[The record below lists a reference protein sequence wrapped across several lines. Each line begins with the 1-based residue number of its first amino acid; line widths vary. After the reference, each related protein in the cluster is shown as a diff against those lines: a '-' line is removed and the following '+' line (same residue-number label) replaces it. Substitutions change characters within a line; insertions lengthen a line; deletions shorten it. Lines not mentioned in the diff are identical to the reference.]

1 MRILFIQ
8 PPYPFSEFPK
18 PSYALMSMG
27 AVLKAQGMEVEV
39 LDLLS
44 TRYAVQKIEDCL
56 ARFRPDLIGVTSVTM
71 NFSGAVRILQTCKT
85 LMPGA
90 AAVIGGPHA
99 TFMAEETLR
108 SYPEV
113 DIVVR
118 GEGEETILEAARAL
132 EKREGLEQVRGLTF
146 RRNGTVVRTEDR
158 PFIADIDRLPL
169 PDRGLFPVSRYLALR
184 VPASVL
190 TSRGCPTGC
199 SFCVGYRMTGRKG
212 RFRNPLRVVDEIEA
226 ARRLGFEEVCIDD
239 DLFTRN
245 RRHVTAICEEILN
258 RGLKLKLYIFARV
271 DTVDEPLLRKLG
283 EAGCAMICFGLE
295 SGNQRILDLA
305 GKRATV
311 ERARRA
317 VELCKGAGIA
327 PFGSFILGLPGET
340 RETMEETVSFAQ
352 SLGIPHGFHLLS
364 PFPGT
369 RLRERAAEY
378 GLKILTDDW
387 SLYDADHAVTETEA
401 LKAGEVESLVKNF
414 FGNLTAE
421 IARLKKGTLAGT
433 YTGAYREEMEKRLE
447 VDFAWKLLSQDLIEE
462 EGVFPAAEAPLRD
475 GRPQPL
481 EPLGRRIAAATA
493 MPREFVKR
501 ILERWTE
508 RELIVCRQAGSEFR
522 WSWRESS
529 RARSPLQKSPPLPQ

>member
-1 MRILFIQ
+1 
-8 PPYPFSEFPK
+8 
-18 PSYALMSMG
+18 MSMG
-27 AVLKAQGMEVEV
+27 AVLKEQGMDVEV

-44 TRYAVQKIEDCL
+44 TRYSQKKIE
-56 ARFRPDLIGVTSVTM
+56 ARLTRYQPDLIGITSVTM
-71 NFSGAVRILQTCKT
+71 NFPAAVRILQTCKT
-85 LMPGA
+85 LMPEA
-90 AAVIGGPHA
+90 TAVIGGPHA

-118 GEGEETILEAARAL
+118 GEGEETIREVARAL
-132 EKREGLEQVRGLTF
+132 DRREGLEEVMGLTF
-146 RRNGTVVRTEDR
+146 RCNGTVVRTEDR
-158 PFIADIDRLPL
+158 PFIEDIDRLPL
-169 PDRGLFPVSRYLALR
+169 PDRTLFPISRYLAMR

-226 ARRLGFEEVCIDD
+226 ARCLGFEEVCIDD

-245 RRHVTAICEEILN
+245 RRHVTAICDEILN
-258 RGLKLKLYIFARV
+258 RGLKVKLYIFARV
-271 DTVDEPLLRKLG
+271 DTVDEPLLRKLK

-295 SGNQRILDLA
+295 SGNQKILDLA
-305 GKRATV
+305 NKHATV

-317 VELCKGAGIA
+317 VELSKAAGIA

-369 RLRERAAEY
+369 RVREKAAEY
-378 GLKILTDDW
+378 GIKILTDDW

-401 LKAGEVESLVKNF
+401 LKASEVEALAKNF
-414 FGNLTAE
+414 FGNLGAE
-421 IARLKKGTLAGT
+421 IERMKKGTLTGT
-433 YTGAYREEMEKRLE
+433 YTGPYREEMEKRIE
-447 VDFAWKLLSQDLIEE
+447 VDFAWKLLSGDLIEE
-462 EGVFPAAEAPLRD
+462 EGAIPEAEAPLRD
-475 GRPQPL
+475 DRPQPL
-481 EPLGRRIAAATA
+481 EPLGRRIASAVA
-493 MPREFVKR
+493 MPQEFVEK
-501 ILERWTE
+501 ILRKWVAK
-508 RELIVCRQAGSEFR
+508 ELIVCRKDLTFHR

-529 RARSPLQKSPPLPQ
+529 TARSPLQKSPPLP

>member
-1 MRILFIQ
+1 MKILFIQ

-27 AVLKAQGMEVEV
+27 AVLKEQGMEVEI
-39 LDLLS
+39 LDLLAA
-44 TRYAVQKIEDCL
+44 RYSPEKIEDCL

-71 NFSGAVRILQTCKT
+71 NFPAAVRILQTCKT
-85 LMPGA
+85 LLPRA

-99 TFMAEETLR
+99 TFTAEETLR
-108 SYPEV
+108 SFPEV

-132 EKREGLEQVRGLTF
+132 ERRQGLEQVRGLTF
-146 RRNGTVVRTEDR
+146 RRNGSVVRTEDR

-169 PDRGLFPVSRYLALR
+169 PDRTLFPVSRYLAMR

-212 RFRNPLRVVDEIEA
+212 RFRNPLKVVDEIEA

-245 RRHVTAICEEILN
+245 RRHVTAICDEIRN

-271 DTVDEPLLRKLG
+271 DTVDEPLLAKLR

-317 VELCKGAGIA
+317 VELSKAAGIA

-340 RETMEETVSFAQ
+340 RETMAETVSFAQ

-369 RLRERAAEY
+369 RLREKAAEY

-387 SLYDADHAVTETEA
+387 SLYDADHAVTETA
-401 LKAGEVESLVKNF
+401 DLKAGEVENLAKNF
-414 FGNLTAE
+414 FANLTAE
-421 IARLKKGTLAGT
+421 IERMKKGTLDGT
-433 YTGAYREEMEKRLE
+433 YTGAYREEMEKRIE
-447 VDFAWKLLSQDLIEE
+447 VDFAWKVLSADRIEE
-462 EGVFPAAEAPLRD
+462 EGPIPAAEAALPD

-481 EPLGRRIAAATA
+481 ASLARRIASATEL
-493 MPREFVKR
+493 PGEFV
-501 ILERWTE
+501 ERTLGKWAE
-508 RELIVCRQAGSEFR
+508 KELIVCRREEAGYR

-529 RARSPLQKSPPLPQ
+529 TARSPLRKSPPLR

>member
-1 MRILFIQ
+1 MKILFIQ

-18 PSYALMSMG
+18 PSYALMSLG
-27 AVLKAQGMEVEV
+27 AVLKEQGMDVEV

-44 TRYAVQKIEDCL
+44 TRYSLQKIEGCL
-56 ARFRPDLIGVTSVTM
+56 ARYQPDLIGITSVTM
-71 NFSGAVRILQTCKT
+71 NFPAAVRILQTCKT

-90 AAVIGGPHA
+90 TAVIGGPHA

-118 GEGEETILEAARAL
+118 GEGEETIRELTRAL
-132 EKREGLEQVRGLTF
+132 DKRGGLEEVKGLTF
-146 RRNGTVVRTEDR
+146 RRNGSIVRTEDR
-158 PFIADIDRLPL
+158 PFIEDIDRLPL
-169 PDRGLFPVSRYLALR
+169 PDRTLFPISRYLAMR

-226 ARRLGFEEVCIDD
+226 ARGLGFEEVCIDD

-245 RRHVTAICEEILN
+245 RRHVTAICDEILN

-271 DTVDEPLLRKLG
+271 DTVDEPLLRKLK

-295 SGNQRILDLA
+295 SGNQKILDLA
-305 GKRATV
+305 NKRATV

-317 VELCKGAGIA
+317 VALSKAAGIS
-327 PFGSFILGLPGET
+327 PLGSFILGLPGET
-340 RETMEETVSFAQ
+340 RETMQETVSFAQ
-352 SLGIPHGFHLLS
+352 SLGIPHGFHLLA

-369 RLRERAAEY
+369 RLREKASEY
-378 GLKILTDDW
+378 GIKILTDDW

-401 LKAGEVESLVKNF
+401 LKAVEVEAQARNF

-421 IARLKKGTLAGT
+421 IEGMKKGTLAGT
-433 YTGAYREEMEKRLE
+433 YAGPYREEMEKRLE
-447 VDFAWKLLSQDLIEE
+447 VDFAWKLLSEDLIEE
-462 EGVFPAAEAPLRD
+462 AGAVPAAEVSLQD
-475 GRPQPL
+475 GRPQPF
-481 EPLGRRIAAATA
+481 EPLGRRIASAVA
-493 MPREFVKR
+493 MPQGFVEK
-501 ILERWTE
+501 ILRKWVTKK
-508 RELIVCRQAGSEFR
+508 LIVCRKDADLYR

-529 RARSPLQKSPPLPQ
+529 RARSPLQKSPPLP

>member
-1 MRILFIQ
+1 MKILFIQ

-27 AVLKAQGMEVEV
+27 AVLKEQGMDVEV

-44 TRYAVQKIEDCL
+44 TRFSQKKIEDRL
-56 ARFRPDLIGVTSVTM
+56 ARYRPDLIGITSVTM
-71 NFSGAVRILQTCKT
+71 NFPAAVRILQTCKA

-108 SYPEV
+108 SFPEV

-118 GEGEETILEAARAL
+118 GEGEETIRELAMAL
-132 EKREGLEQVRGLTF
+132 DRNQDLDKVKGLTF
-146 RRNGTVVRTEDR
+146 RRNGSIARTDDR
-158 PFIADIDRLPL
+158 PFIQDIDCLPL
-169 PDRGLFPVSRYLALR
+169 PDRTLFPISRYLAMR

-212 RFRNPLRVVDEIEA
+212 RFRNPLRVVDEIDA

-245 RRHVTAICEEILN
+245 RRHVTAICDEILR

-271 DTVDEPLLRKLG
+271 DTVDEPLLRKLK

-305 GKRATV
+305 NKRATV

-317 VELCKGAGIA
+317 VELSKAAGIS
-327 PFGSFILGLPGET
+327 PLGSFILGLPGET

-369 RLRERAAEY
+369 RIREKASEY
-378 GLKILTDDW
+378 GIKILTDDW
-387 SLYDADHAVTETEA
+387 SLYDADHAVTETDA
-401 LKAGEVESLVKNF
+401 LKAAEVEALAKNF

-421 IARLKKGTLAGT
+421 IESMKKGTLNGT
-433 YTGAYREEMEKRLE
+433 YTGPYREEMEKRLE
-447 VDFAWKLLSQDLIEE
+447 VDFAWKLLSGDLIEE
-462 EGVFPAAEAPLRD
+462 EGAIPEAEVPLRAD
-475 GRPQPL
+475 QPEPL
-481 EPLGRRIAAATA
+481 EPLLRRLASAAAA
-493 MPREFVKR
+493 PQEFVEKIVR
-501 ILERWTE
+501 KWVSK
-508 RELIVCRQAGSEFR
+508 ELILCRKDAGFHR
-522 WSWRESS
+522 WSWREPS
-529 RARSPLQKSPPLPQ
+529 RARSPLQKSPPLP

>member
-1 MRILFIQ
+1 MKILFIQ

-27 AVLKAQGMEVEV
+27 AVLKEQGMDVEV

-44 TRYAVQKIEDCL
+44 TRYSQKKIEDRL
-56 ARFRPDLIGVTSVTM
+56 ARYQPDLIGITSVTM
-71 NFSGAVRILQTCKT
+71 NFPAAARILQTCKT
-85 LMPGA
+85 LMPEA
-90 AAVIGGPHA
+90 TAVIGGPHA

-113 DIVVR
+113 DLVVR
-118 GEGEETILEAARAL
+118 GEGEETIREVAIAL
-132 EKREGLEQVRGLTF
+132 DRREGLEKVQGLTF
-146 RRNGTVVRTEDR
+146 RRNGTVARTEDR
-158 PFIADIDRLPL
+158 PFIEDIDRLPL
-169 PDRGLFPVSRYLALR
+169 PDRTLFPISRYLAMR

-245 RRHVTAICEEILN
+245 RRHVTAICDEILN
-258 RGLKLKLYIFARV
+258 RGLTLKLYIFARV
-271 DTVDEPLLRKLG
+271 DTVDEPLLRKLK

-305 GKRATV
+305 NKRATV

-317 VELCKGAGIA
+317 VELSKAAGIA

-340 RETMEETVSFAQ
+340 RETMEETVSFAR
-352 SLGIPHGFHLLS
+352 SLGIPYGFHLLS

-369 RLRERAAEY
+369 RIRERASEY
-378 GLKILTDDW
+378 GIKILTDDW

-401 LKAGEVESLVKNF
+401 LKAGEVESLAKNF
-414 FGNLTAE
+414 FANLTAE
-421 IARLKKGTLAGT
+421 IERMKKGTLTGT
-433 YTGAYREEMEKRLE
+433 YTGPYREEMEKRLE
-447 VDFAWKLLSQDLIEE
+447 VDFAWKLLSRDLLEE
-462 EGVFPAAEAPLRD
+462 EGAIPEAEVPLRD
-475 GRPQPL
+475 GRPLPL
-481 EPLGRRIAAATA
+481 EPLGRRIASAAE
-493 MPREFVKR
+493 MPQEFVEK
-501 ILERWTE
+501 ILRKWVVK
-508 RELIVCRQAGSEFR
+508 ELIVCRKDPAFHR

-529 RARSPLQKSPPLPQ
+529 TARSPLQKSPPPP

>member
-1 MRILFIQ
+1 MKILFIQ

-27 AVLKAQGMEVEV
+27 AVLKEQGMDVEV

-44 TRYAVQKIEDCL
+44 TRYSQKKIEAHL
-56 ARFRPDLIGVTSVTM
+56 ARYQPDLIGITSVTM
-71 NFSGAVRILQTCKT
+71 NFPAAVRILQTCKT
-85 LMPGA
+85 LMPEA
-90 AAVIGGPHA
+90 SAVIGGPHA

-118 GEGEETILEAARAL
+118 GEGEKTIREVARAL
-132 EKREGLEQVRGLTF
+132 DRREGLEEVMGLTF
-146 RRNGTVVRTEDR
+146 RCNGTVVRTEDR
-158 PFIADIDRLPL
+158 PFIEDIDRLPL
-169 PDRGLFPVSRYLALR
+169 PDRTLFPISRYLAMR

-212 RFRNPLRVVDEIEA
+212 RFRNPLRVVDEIEG

-245 RRHVTAICEEILN
+245 RRHVTAICDEILN

-271 DTVDEPLLRKLG
+271 DTVDEPLLRKLK

-295 SGNQRILDLA
+295 SGNQKILDLA
-305 GKRATV
+305 NKRATV

-317 VELCKGAGIA
+317 VELSKAAGIA

-369 RLRERAAEY
+369 RVREKAAEY
-378 GLKILTDDW
+378 GIKILTDDW

-401 LKAGEVESLVKNF
+401 LKATEVEALAKNF

-421 IARLKKGTLAGT
+421 IERMKKGTLTGT
-433 YTGAYREEMEKRLE
+433 YTGPYREEMEKRIE
-447 VDFAWKLLSQDLIEE
+447 VDFAWKLLSGDLIEE
-462 EGVFPAAEAPLRD
+462 EGAIPEAEMPLRD
-475 GRPQPL
+475 DRPQPL
-481 EPLGRRIAAATA
+481 EPLGRRIASAVA
-493 MPREFVKR
+493 MPQEFVEK
-501 ILERWTE
+501 ILRKWVAK
-508 RELIVCRQAGSEFR
+508 ELIVCRQDPAFHR

-529 RARSPLQKSPPLPQ
+529 RARSPLQKSPPLP

>member
-1 MRILFIQ
+1 MKILFIQ

-27 AVLKAQGMEVEV
+27 AVLREQGMDVEI

-44 TRYAVQKIEDCL
+44 TRYSPQKIEDCL
-56 ARFRPDLIGVTSVTM
+56 ARVRPDLIGVTSVTM
-71 NFSGAVRILQTCKT
+71 NFPAAVRILQTCKT
-85 LMPGA
+85 LLPGA

-99 TFMAEETLR
+99 TFTAEEILR

-118 GEGEETILEAARAL
+118 GEGEETIAETARAL
-132 EKREGLEQVRGLTF
+132 ERKRGLEQVLGLTF
-146 RRNGTVVRTEDR
+146 RRNGSIVRTEDR
-158 PFIADIDRLPL
+158 PFIRDLDRLPL
-169 PDRGLFPVSRYLALR
+169 PDRGLFPVSRYLAMR

-212 RFRNPLRVVDEIEA
+212 RFRSPLKVVDEIEA

-245 RRHVTAICEEILN
+245 RRHVTAICDEIRS

-271 DTVDEPLLRKLG
+271 DTVDEPLLAKLR

-311 ERARRA
+311 DRARRA
-317 VELCKGAGIA
+317 MELSKAAGIA

-369 RLRERAAEY
+369 RIRERAAEY
-378 GLKILTDDW
+378 GIKILTDDW
-387 SLYDADHAVTETEA
+387 SLYDADHAVTETA
-401 LKAGEVESLVKNF
+401 DLKAGEVENLAKNF
-414 FGNLTAE
+414 FANLTAE
-421 IARLKKGTLAGT
+421 IERMKKGTLDGT
-433 YTGAYREEMEKRLE
+433 YRGIYREEMEKRIE
-447 VDFAWKLLSQDLIEE
+447 VDFAWKLLSGDWIEE
-462 EGVFPAAEAPLRD
+462 KGTVPPAETLSD

-481 EPLGRRIAAATA
+481 ELLARRLASETT
-493 MPREFVKR
+493 MPGEFV
-501 ILERWTE
+501 ERTLSKWVKKG
-508 RELIVCRQAGSEFR
+508 LIVCRQDETGHR
-522 WSWRESS
+522 WSWRESNT
-529 RARSPLQKSPPLPQ
+529 ARSPLRKSPPLP